1 LSIDN
6 ASSDQ
11 PYRTGR
17 RMSRFDVEIAQS
29 GWTGIGQ
36 PLLFRAHVGRSTK
49 EVRFSK
55 PDINVGQM
63 PQS

>member
-1 LSIDN
+1 
-6 ASSDQ
+6 
-11 PYRTGR
+11 
-17 RMSRFDVEIAQS
+17 MSRFDVEIAQS